1 MVRLVGSDGSVQ
13 MGQLTL
19 PERGIPFDDT
29 FEASR
34 WYGEGILAHW
44 GSRNKDRPRNDRR
57 SVRPQ
62 AAVICVPLAHA
73 FRSGD
78 RGVQYVLASVQTV
91 R

>member
-1 MVRLVGSDGSVQ
+1 

-19 PERGIPFDDT
+19 PERGIPFDDA
-29 FEASR
+29 FGASSG
-34 WYGEGILAHW
+34 YGEGILAHR

-62 AAVICVPLAHA
+62 AVAICVQPAQA
-73 FRSGD
+73 FRSGE